1 MTEPHSDYLPNHE
14 FDELSLEQL
23 MTIDKADFKSKFR
36 RSPLWRAHP
45 EGMRRNALVVAAN
58 SNRTDLVGLIAE
70 ISNNDPDEE
79 VREVAHW
86 ALTHL
91 GQALA

>member
-1 MTEPHSDYLPNHE
+1 
-14 FDELSLEQL
+14 
-23 MTIDKADFKSKFR
+23 
-36 RSPLWRAHP
+36 
-45 EGMRRNALVVAAN
+45 MRRNALVVAAN
-58 SNRTDLVGLIAE
+58 CNRTDLVELIAE

>member
-1 MTEPHSDYLPNHE
+1 MSYLIESSNA
-14 FDELSLEQL
+14 L
-23 MTIDKADFKSKFR
+23 MTIDKDDFKTKFR
-36 RSPLWRAHP
+36 RSPLWRSHP

-58 SNRTDLVGLIAE
+58 SNRTDLVELIAD
-70 ISNNDPDEE
+70 ISNNDSDEE

-86 ALTHL
+86 ALAQL